1 MNYVWEVMLK
11 AIDQGIPEQN
21 IRFQVGKDYS
31 AYMELSGEYLNQE
44 KIEHNAVIE
53 LNPYFRFFDIFKDLF
68 HPDLILYP
76 KLREN
81 LSNLILHQLA
91 QNDRFSGMTKE
102 EYYKKLLYHDLDRE
116 VFGQNARKAISLF
129 YKEEQAIILSGIL
142 RQYETGSS
150 LDLFTDMMES
160 LIPNNIVYHSNEN
173 PYEILIYIG
182 QKREKRLTEKVD
194 FLIYTFVEI
203 PYCTDIYYEYH
214 FGILG
219 MEETM
224 VLDEITM
231 C

>member
-1 MNYVWEVMLK
+1 MNYVWEVMLN
-11 AIDQGIPEQN
+11 AVDQGIPQQN
-21 IRFQVGKDYS
+21 IRFQIGKDYS
-31 AYMELSGEYLNQE
+31 AYMELSSEYLNQE
-44 KIEHNAVIE
+44 KLEQNAVIE

-68 HPDLILYP
+68 QPDLMLYP

-91 QNDRFSGMTKE
+91 QNDKLSGMTKE
-102 EYYKKLLYHDLDRE
+102 EYFKKLLYHDLEQE
-116 VFGQNARKAISLF
+116 VFGENARKAISLF

-182 QKREKRLTEKVD
+182 QKREKRLTEKIN

-203 PYCTDIYYEYH
+203 PYFTDIYYEYH

-224 VLDEITM
+224 VLDEISM